1 MNRYEIVCS
10 AAVAALG
17 LSGCASTAPTAT
29 VPPGNHP
36 AFVRASLITRN
47 VPAYL
52 AAHFS
57 PAQLPP
63 GVRAEITRAGPVT
76 LPFHT
81 LVVTRQFVRHV
92 TLRDVNVKILVTDTL
107 TNIGGGYLQGRE
119 QLSFNTIPV
128 ALNLNLSYL
137 GLMSLEHQNIDYRTG
152 LARAPMRLQ
161 QLLAL
166 TPGVAHPEP
175 GKTYRLTLRWLRG
188 RITDTCKAAPRF
200 YPARRLLA
208 QLPGRALNLKCAISR
223 NGVVRS
229 RNRTTYL
236 SAYGIFLIMKRRTAA
251 FTARAK
257 ILSIRGG

>member
-1 MNRYEIVCS
+1 MNCYQVVCT
-10 AAVAALG
+10 AAFAALG
-17 LSGCASTAPTAT
+17 LSACAATAPTAA
-29 VPPGNHP
+29 VAPVRHP
-36 AFVRASLITRN
+36 AFVRASLITRD

-52 AAHFS
+52 AAHFA

-63 GVRAEITRAGPVT
+63 GVRAEIAQAGPVT

-128 ALNLNLSYL
+128 ALNLNLSYV
-137 GLMSLEHQNIDYRTG
+137 GFMSLEHQNVDYRTG
-152 LARAPMRLQ
+152 LARPPLRLQ

-175 GKTYRLTLRWLRG
+175 GKTYHLRLRWRHG

-208 QLPGRALNLKCAISR
+208 QLPGRALNLDCAISR

-236 SAYGIFLIMKRRTAA
+236 SAYGIFLIMERRTAA
-251 FTARAK
+251 FTARGK
-257 ILSIRGG
+257 ILSITAG

>member
-1 MNRYEIVCS
+1 MNRYAVVCS
-10 AAVAALG
+10 AALAGVG
-17 LSGCASTAPTAT
+17 LSGCASTAPPAA
-29 VPPGNHP
+29 VAPAKHP
-36 AFVRASLITRN
+36 AFVRASLITRDM
-47 VPAYL
+47 PAHL

-63 GVRAEITRAGPVT
+63 GVRAEIAHAGPVT

-92 TLRDVNVKILVTDTL
+92 TLRDVNVKMLVTDTL
-107 TNIGGGYLQGRE
+107 TNIGGGYVQGRE

-128 ALNLNLSYL
+128 ALNLNLGYL
-137 GLMSLEHQNIDYRTG
+137 GLMSLEHQNIDYRSG
-152 LARAPMRLQ
+152 LARPPMRLQ
-161 QLLAL
+161 QLRAL
-166 TPGVAHPEP
+166 TPGVAHPQP
-175 GKTYRLTLRWLRG
+175 GKTYHLTLRWRHG
-188 RITDTCKAAPRF
+188 RITDTCTAAPRF

-236 SAYGIFLIMKRRTAA
+236 SAYGIFLIMERRTAA
-251 FTARAK
+251 FTARGK
-257 ILSIRGG
+257 ILSIKAS

>member
-1 MNRYEIVCS
+1 MHRYEAVCT

-17 LSGCASTAPTAT
+17 LSACASTAPTAA
-29 VPPGNHP
+29 VAPVKRP
-36 AFVRASLITRN
+36 AFIRASLITRD

-52 AAHFS
+52 AAHFA
-57 PAQLPP
+57 PRQLPP
-63 GVRAEITRAGPVT
+63 GVRAKIAQAGPVT

-92 TLRDVNVKILVTDTL
+92 TRRDVTVKILVTDRL
-107 TNIGGGYLQGRE
+107 TNIGSGYVQGRE

-128 ALNLNLSYL
+128 ALNLNLSYA
-137 GLMSLEHQNIDYRTG
+137 GFMSLEHQSVDYRTG
-152 LARAPMRLQ
+152 RAGPPLRLR

-175 GKTYRLTLRWLRG
+175 GKTYRLTLRWLSG

-208 QLPGRALNLKCAISR
+208 QLPGRALDLNCAISR

-236 SAYGIFLIMKRRTAA
+236 SAYGIFLIMERRTAA
-251 FTARAK
+251 FTARGQL
-257 ILSIRGG
+257 LSLKAD

>member
-1 MNRYEIVCS
+1 MNRCVMVCS
-10 AAVAALG
+10 AALAALG
-17 LSGCASTAPTAT
+17 LSACASSSPTAA
-29 VPPGNHP
+29 VPPVEHP
-36 AFVRASLITRN
+36 AFVRVSLITRD

-63 GVRAEITRAGPVT
+63 GVRAEIARAGPVE

-81 LVVTRQFVRHV
+81 LVVTRQFVRHL
-92 TLRDVNVKILVTDTL
+92 TLRNETVRVRVTDTL
-107 TNIGGGYLQGRE
+107 TNVGEGYVQGRE

-137 GLMSLEHQNIDYRTG
+137 GLMSLEHQNIDYRSS
-152 LARAPMRLQ
+152 LARPPMRLQ

-166 TPGVAHPEP
+166 TPGVAHPQP
-175 GKTYRLTLRWLRG
+175 GETYGLTLRWRRG

-236 SAYGIFLIMKRRTAA
+236 SAYGIFLIMQRRTAA